1 MELPLTTT
9 PIVELPISELVHLYL
24 KREDQID
31 PEISG
36 NKFWKLFYP
45 IKTLLENEAKK
56 PILYT
61 FGGAYSNHIAAFSA
75 MGKRFGFAT
84 HGIVRGEE
92 LKESW
97 MQNPTL
103 RFAHQNGMEFSF
115 VSREVYR
122 EKEQIEQLV
131 KAFAKNAILIPEGG
145 TSELAIE
152 GFKHVLGAETQSF
165 DYICAPVATGGTLAG
180 LSKYAAPNQKV
191 LGFKVVK
198 DARLE
203 GIIRRLS
210 GRENF
215 ELLDAAEA
223 GYGKM
228 SHELIEFLNAFSSQ
242 FAVALDPI
250 YMGKMMQSLIRL
262 IEQDYF
268 PKGAKILAIHTGG
281 LQGIAGANQF
291 LESKGRT
298 LIKPLDEIENK
309 FILNR

>member
-1 MELPLTTT
+1 MELPLNTA
-9 PIVELPISELVHLYL
+9 PIVELPIKKEVRLFL

-45 IKTLLENEAKK
+45 IKTLLENETKK
-56 PILYT
+56 PVIYT
-61 FGGAYSNHIAAFSA
+61 FGGAYSNHIAAISA

-92 LKESW
+92 LKDSW

-122 EKEQIEQLV
+122 EKGQIVQLV
-131 KAFAKNAILIPEGG
+131 KALAKDAILIPEGG
-145 TSELAIE
+145 TSELAVE
-152 GFKHVLGAETQSF
+152 GFKYVLGVETQSF
-165 DYICAPVATGGTLAG
+165 DYICAPVGTGGTLAG
-180 LSKYAAPNQKV
+180 LSKFAGPNQKI

-198 DARLE
+198 DGSLDA
-203 GIIRRLS
+203 IISRLS

-215 ELLDAAEA
+215 ELIEAAEA

-228 SHELIEFLNAFSSQ
+228 SVELIEFVNAFSSQ
-242 FAVALDPI
+242 FSVAIDPL
-250 YMGKMMQSLIRL
+250 YMGKMMQSLLGL
-262 IEQDYF
+262 IEKDYF
-268 PKGAKILAIHTGG
+268 PKGTRILAIHTGG
-281 LQGIAGANQF
+281 LQGIAGANEF
-291 LESKGRT
+291 LQSKGRV
-298 LIKPLDEIENK
+298 LIQPVEN
-309 FILNR
+309 

>member
-1 MELPLTTT
+1 MELPLNPI
-9 PIVELPISELVHLYL
+9 PIVELPINKEVHLYL

-45 IKTLLENEAKK
+45 IKTLLENETKK

-61 FGGAYSNHIAAFSA
+61 FGGAYSNHLAAFSA
-75 MGKRFGFAT
+75 MGKRYGFAT

-92 LKESW
+92 LKDSW
-97 MQNPTL
+97 HQNPTL

-122 EKEQIEQLV
+122 EKEQLEQLV
-131 KAFAKNAILIPEGG
+131 KAFARDAILIPEGG
-145 TSELAIE
+145 TSELAVE

-165 DYICAPVATGGTLAG
+165 DYICAPVASGGTLAG
-180 LSKYAAPNQKV
+180 LSKYAASNQKI

-198 DARLE
+198 DGRLD
-203 GIIRRLS
+203 GIIRGLS

-215 ELLDAAEA
+215 ELFDAADA

-228 SHELIEFLNAFSSQ
+228 SDELIEFVNVFSSE
-242 FAVALDPI
+242 FSVAIDPI
-250 YMGKMMQSLIRL
+250 YMGKMMRSLLGL

-268 PKGAKILAIHTGG
+268 QKGTKILAIHTGG

-291 LESKGRT
+291 LKSKGRT
-298 LIKPLDEIENK
+298 LIQPIDGESKMNLV
-309 FILNR
+309 